1 MEEISAGNNSSSS
14 ESKNSELSE
23 EMASSMLLRYS
34 LVKSKVAI
42 SLKLFDCLQISRNI
56 GFNAKE

>member
-1 MEEISAGNNSSSS
+1 MSAGNNSSSS

-42 SLKLFDCLQISRNI
+42 SLKLFDCLQISTNI